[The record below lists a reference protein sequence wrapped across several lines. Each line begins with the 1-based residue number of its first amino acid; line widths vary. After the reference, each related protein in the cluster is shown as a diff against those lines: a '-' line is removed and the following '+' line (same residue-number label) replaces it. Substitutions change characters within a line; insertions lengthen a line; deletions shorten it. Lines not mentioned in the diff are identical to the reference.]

1 MRNKRKRPTDGGG
14 NWMDTYGDMVTLLL
28 TFFIMLFAISNLN
41 EQKWEVFV
49 RSIYPRS
56 TQEVQEQV
64 SINSPVGNAESEMEG
79 TLDVPETETPVD
91 IDKLYLTLAER
102 MNEIGIDGVTV
113 SRGEDYT
120 FIVFEDK
127 TFFDGDSSILTD
139 QGKTTLDV
147 FCDVIGPAQDGV
159 SQINIMAH
167 TAQGTRTGQIIPGRT
182 ACCLP
187 CAPRR
192 YAYSYRKRASSS
204 LKSW

>member
-28 TFFIMLFAISNLN
+28 TFFIMLFAMSNLN

-113 SRGEDYT
+113 SRGEYCST
-120 FIVFEDK
+120 IIEGIIAIQSGENPK
-127 TFFDGDSSILTD
+127 YLREHLLASIKQSQQRKLLSKAEAGSAKGGGGDSEE
-139 QGKTTLDV
+139 
-147 FCDVIGPAQDGV
+147 
-159 SQINIMAH
+159 
-167 TAQGTRTGQIIPGRT
+167 
-182 ACCLP
+182 
-187 CAPRR
+187 
-192 YAYSYRKRASSS
+192 
-204 LKSW
+204 